1 MKKMKKKIVLILSVL
16 MCVGLLSGCKGGNT
30 TTTHIKG
37 KIISIETYRYTKR
50 IIVEN
55 DNKRFYINGDFY
67 KSDISE
73 DFKLCVIGD
82 SIECDIHKGNYT
94 DENFKILN

>member
-1 MKKMKKKIVLILSVL
+1 MKKNIILILSSL
-16 MCVGLLSGCKGGNT
+16 MCVGLLSGCKSDN

-37 KIISIETYRYTKR
+37 KIISIETCRYTKR

-55 DNKRFYINGDFY
+55 DNQRFYINDDFG
-67 KSDISE
+67 SNSTSE

-82 SIECDIHKGNYT
+82 SIECDIYKNNYT
-94 DENFKILN
+94 DENFKILNQK

>member
-1 MKKMKKKIVLILSVL
+1 MKKKIILILSSL
-16 MCVGLLSGCKGGNT
+16 MCVGLLSGCESDNTT

-37 KIISIETYRYTKR
+37 KIISIETCRYTKR

-55 DNKRFYINGDFY
+55 DNQRFYINDDFGG
-67 KSDISE
+67 SSTSE
-73 DFKLCVIGD
+73 DFKLCIIGD

>member
-1 MKKMKKKIVLILSVL
+1 MKKKIILILSSL
-16 MCVGLLSGCKGGNT
+16 MCVGLLNGCESDNT

-37 KIISIETYRYTKR
+37 KIISIETCRYTKR

-55 DNKRFYINGDFY
+55 DNQRFYINDDFGG
-67 KSDISE
+67 SSTSE
-73 DFKLCVIGD
+73 DFKLCIIGD